1 MRGGGVHNKF
11 LYKGPT
17 TMKMIIKPTKITHS
31 MLLDMAKRA
40 KCDHERTIFLHYTW
54 GAYGDIYDEF
64 HLCIDKNG
72 EIYRPRLN
80 LDDSLSEWG
89 FLDKGIHIA
98 LCCGKN
104 LRYSNSGYQYDK
116 LRRVLCGDYPTELQI
131 AQMAIVVAI
140 ICRVLGQ
147 EICYRNVKTLYEHQF
162 ANIFRTHN
170 EDISRDL
177 MWLPHQEH
185 SKELDCGGVTIRS
198 KALEYLQN
206 FVYQKLLAPKALPP
220 VVQTLFA
227 EAG

>member
-1 MRGGGVHNKF
+1 
-11 LYKGPT
+11 
-17 TMKMIIKPTKITHS
+17 MKMMIKPTKITHS
-31 MLLDMAKRA
+31 LLLDMAKRA

-72 EIYRPRLN
+72 EIYRPLLN
-80 LDDSLSEWG
+80 LNDRINDWG
-89 FLDKGIHIA
+89 FLSDSIHIA

-140 ICRVLGQ
+140 ISRVLGQ

-162 ANIFRTHN
+162 ANIYRTHN
-170 EDISRDL
+170 EEISRDL

-185 SKELDCGGVTIRS
+185 SKDLDCGGVTIRS
-198 KALEYLQN
+198 RALEYLKT
-206 FVYQKLLAPKALPP
+206 FTDQKLLAPKAMPP

>member
-1 MRGGGVHNKF
+1 
-11 LYKGPT
+11 
-17 TMKMIIKPTKITHS
+17 MKMMIKPTKITHS
-31 MLLDMAKRA
+31 MLLDMARRA

-72 EIYRPRLN
+72 DIYRPLLN
-80 LDDSLSEWG
+80 LDDRIDDWG
-89 FLDKGIHIA
+89 FLSDSMHIA

-140 ICRVLGQ
+140 ISRVLGQ

-162 ANIFRTHN
+162 ANIYRTHN
-170 EDISRDL
+170 EEISRDL

-198 KALEYLQN
+198 RALEYLKT
-206 FVYQKLLAPKALPP
+206 FTDQKLLAPKMLPP

>member
-1 MRGGGVHNKF
+1 
-11 LYKGPT
+11 
-17 TMKMIIKPTKITHS
+17 MKMMIKPTKITHS

-72 EIYRPRLN
+72 ELYRPLLN
-80 LDDSLSEWG
+80 LNDRINDWG
-89 FLDKGIHIA
+89 FLSDSIHIA

-140 ICRVLGQ
+140 ISRVLGQ

-162 ANIFRTHN
+162 ANIYRTHN
-170 EDISRDL
+170 EEISRDL

-185 SKELDCGGVTIRS
+185 SKELDCGGVTIRTR
-198 KALEYLQN
+198 ALEYLKT
-206 FVYQKLLAPKALPP
+206 FTDQKLLAPKMLPP

>member
-1 MRGGGVHNKF
+1 
-11 LYKGPT
+11 
-17 TMKMIIKPTKITHS
+17 MKMIIKPTKITHS

-72 EIYRPRLN
+72 DIYRPLLN
-80 LDDSLSEWG
+80 LDDRINDWG
-89 FLDKGIHIA
+89 FLSDSIHIA

-140 ICRVLGQ
+140 ISRVLGQ

-162 ANIFRTHN
+162 ANIYRTHN
-170 EDISRDL
+170 EEISRDL

-198 KALEYLQN
+198 RALEYLKT
-206 FVYQKLLAPKALPP
+206 FTDQKLLAPKALPP
-220 VVQTLFA
+220 VVQSLFA

>member
-72 EIYRPRLN
+72 DIYRPLLN
-80 LDDSLSEWG
+80 LDDRIDDWG
-89 FLDKGIHIA
+89 FLSDSMHIA

-140 ICRVLGQ
+140 ISRVLGQ

-162 ANIFRTHN
+162 ANIYRTHN
-170 EDISRDL
+170 EEISRDL

-185 SKELDCGGVTIRS
+185 SKDLDCGGVTIRTR
-198 KALEYLQN
+198 ALEYLKT
-206 FVYQKLLAPKALPP
+206 FTDQKLLAPKALPA